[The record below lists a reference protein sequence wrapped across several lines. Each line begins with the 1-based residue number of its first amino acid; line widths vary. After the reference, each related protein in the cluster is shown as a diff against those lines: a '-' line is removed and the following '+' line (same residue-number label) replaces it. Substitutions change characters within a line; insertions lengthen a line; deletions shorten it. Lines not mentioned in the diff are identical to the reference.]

1 MTETVLMEDVVD
13 GARLLA
19 LGMRPK
25 LIPSRDLTY
34 ADLVKRFVEDG
45 PFRELTEAIAEGLG
59 LKVLAVSSRTGVVLG
74 PGRVPFLSRS
84 LTIMRGG
91 RYSVN
96 AVTWSGSC
104 TA

>member
-1 MTETVLMEDVVD
+1 MTETVFMEDVVD

-19 LGMRPK
+19 FGMRPK
-25 LIPSRDLTY
+25 LIPSRDLIY
-34 ADLVKRFVEDG
+34 AELVKRFAEGG
-45 PFRELTEAIAEGLG
+45 PFRELTETIAEGLG

-74 PGRVPFLSRS
+74 QRRVPFSSRS

-96 AVTWSGSC
+96 AVTWRGSC